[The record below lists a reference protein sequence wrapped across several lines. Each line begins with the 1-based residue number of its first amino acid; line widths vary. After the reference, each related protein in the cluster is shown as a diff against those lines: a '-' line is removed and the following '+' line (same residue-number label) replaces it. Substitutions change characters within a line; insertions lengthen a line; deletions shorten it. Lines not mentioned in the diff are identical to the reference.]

1 MIRTR
6 LGARRATLLGLALL
20 VLLTAGIGVTAAKE
34 SEATFWG
41 TGKGKP
47 HVAVLKFD
55 VAEDMTRFAF
65 DPDLVFEDDGYPA
78 HGSSFV
84 TQGYIYPEGTLQNG
98 NGVNPDGSAEFPDQV
113 IGTWLCYGTF
123 IGDAAHATTGAWVA
137 TTQIYDFGDELGS
150 QTIVTD
156 GYELADVGVPIK
168 RAITGGTGEYAD
180 ARGEGEQIFLGFNA
194 SEGVNISF
202 ELEVKTR

>member
-1 MIRTR
+1 MTVA
-6 LGARRATLLGLALL
+6 GFGKRRMTLLGLALL
-20 VLLTAGIGVTAAKE
+20 VLLTAGIGVAAAKE
-34 SEATFWG
+34 SNAEFWS
-41 TGKGKP
+41 TGNGGP
-47 HVAVLKFD
+47 RVALLEFD

-65 DPDLVFEDDGYPA
+65 DPDLAFEDDGYPA

-84 TQGYIYPEGTLQNG
+84 TQGYIYPKDTLSGG
-98 NGVNPDGSAEFPDQV
+98 NGVNPDGTPEFPDQI

-123 IGDAAHATTGAWVA
+123 IGDAAHATSGAWVA

-150 QTIVTD
+150 QTVVTD

-168 RAITGGTGEYAD
+168 RAITGGTGEYAN
-180 ARGEGEQIFLGFNA
+180 ARGEGQQIFLGLNA

-202 ELEVKTR
+202 ELEVKMR